1 VILLRCLSMGLIVC
15 VLSCSSNA
23 PPQKNENQRRAAG
36 DIEKTVRAVIGEQLK
51 TNPDAIDMNKPLSGP
66 PLNADDLDVVEIAMD
81 LEERLGIMI
90 PDEAIDGHGKRL
102 TPSDLVNI
110 VARAKQLPPT
120 RKRK

>member
-1 VILLRCLSMGLIVC
+1 MFITRTLSML
-15 VLSCSSNA
+15 VLLVTLGCSNNA

-81 LEERLGIMI
+81 LEDRLGIMI
-90 PDEAIDGHGKRL
+90 PDDAIDGRGKRL
-102 TPSDLVNI
+102 TPFDLVNI
-110 VARAKQLPPT
+110 ATRAKQAPPT